1 MAKNTIPKTKLK
13 ELKTEIERAE
23 NALIKVKQ
31 SLGEVLTPEM
41 SQETK
46 GEQIVEGVF
55 DGEFMV
61 KGKTRLGEGSSR
73 SQKKFPIPPNYASKS
88 KLVEGDKL
96 KLKIEEDGTFTYKQI
111 EPVERK
117 NLIGTLEQDGEGYK
131 VKVKDE
137 TYKVI
142 TASIT
147 YFGAKNGDKISIVVP
162 EGKKSKWAAVEGVV

>member
-1 MAKNTIPKTKLK
+1 MPKNTIPKTKLK
-13 ELKTEIERAE
+13 ELKTEIERLE
-23 NALIKVKQ
+23 NALVKVKQ

-41 SQETK
+41 SKEAK

-61 KGKTRLGEGSSR
+61 KGK
-73 SQKKFPIPPNYASKS
+73 KKFPVPPNYASKS

-117 NLIGTLEQDGEGYK
+117 NLIGTLEQDEEGYK

-147 YFGAKNGDKISIVVP
+147 YFGAKTGDKISIVVP
-162 EGKKSKWAAVEGVV
+162 EKKKSKWAAVEGIV